1 MGCEDC
7 YFAAINLAMV
17 TKLSDHVGRYLVE
30 YAKYFRSYFSSGFHG
45 DDIARDFSA
54 HKVREL
60 DRIARE
66 RLNAA
71 SLEVFVSERDAFRQE
86 FFENFRDWILVA
98 CAKQQEVN
106 STCVRDMIE

>member
-1 MGCEDC
+1 
-7 YFAAINLAMV
+7 MV
-17 TKLSDHVGRYLVE
+17 TKLGDHVGRYLLE

-45 DDIARDFSA
+45 NDVARDFSA

-71 SLEVFVSERDAFRQE
+71 SLEVFVSERDAFRKE
-86 FFENFRDWILVA
+86 FFETFRDWILIA
-98 CAKQQEVN
+98 CAQQQDSVSDYGDSLVE
-106 STCVRDMIE
+106 